1 MATFNLRERKLARKI
16 RRRAQPVRKKP
27 GVTRRR
33 MPPRDRE
40 QLIVAE
46 ATRYFAEYGLNG
58 GTIELARRI
67 GMTQPLLYKYFRTK
81 EALIERV
88 YERLFPGHWN
98 PQWEELLDDTGVP
111 LRQRIKQFYT
121 EYARVVLTY
130 EHVRLFLFS
139 GLSKFDYNARY
150 YSILTERIFLRIAR
164 ALRHEFAPV
173 RSRKPISDEEL
184 ELVQSLHA
192 AIYHIAFRKFVHYS
206 ALRFEIG
213 KLIEMKVDFF
223 MDGAEA
229 SMSRMFAAERPRR
242 VQA

>member
-1 MATFNLRERKLARKI
+1 
-16 RRRAQPVRKKP
+16 
-27 GVTRRR
+27 

-40 QLIVAE
+40 QLIIAE
-46 ATRYFAEYGLNG
+46 ATRYFAEHGLSG

-81 EALIERV
+81 GALIERV
-88 YERLFPGHWN
+88 YESLFPGHWN
-98 PQWEELLDDTGVP
+98 PEWERLLDDDSIP
-111 LRQRIKQFYT
+111 LRDRLKQFYT

-164 ALRHEFAPV
+164 GLRHEFAAA
-173 RSRKPISDEEL
+173 RSRKPIGDEEM

-192 AIYHIAFRKFVHYS
+192 AIYHVAFRKFVHYS
-206 ALRFEIG
+206 ALRFDIG
-213 KLIEMKVDFF
+213 DLIEMKVDFF

-229 SMSRMFAAERPRR
+229 SMSRMFAAEKPRR
-242 VQA
+242 AQA

>member
-1 MATFNLRERKLARKI
+1 MARKVP
-16 RRRAQPVRKKP
+16 RKASSGRKKP
-27 GVTRRR
+27 DIIRRR

-88 YERLFPGHWN
+88 YESLFPGHWN
-98 PQWEELLDDTGVP
+98 PKWEKLLDDQSVP
-111 LRQRIKQFYT
+111 LRSRLKTFYQ
-121 EYARVVLTY
+121 EFARVVLTY

-150 YSILTERIFLRIAR
+150 YSILTDRIFLRIAR
-164 ALRHEFAPV
+164 ALRAEFAPV
-173 RSRKPISDEEL
+173 RSRKPISDEEM

-192 AIYHIAFRKFVHYS
+192 AIYHVAFRKFVHYS
-206 ALRFEIG
+206 ALQFDIG
-213 KLIEMKVDFF
+213 ELIEMKVDFF

-229 SMSRMFAAERPRR
+229 SMSRFFAAEKPRR
-242 VQA
+242 IQA

>member
-1 MATFNLRERKLARKI
+1 
-16 RRRAQPVRKKP
+16 
-27 GVTRRR
+27 
-33 MPPRDRE
+33 MPPQDRE

-88 YERLFPGHWN
+88 YESLFPGHWA
-98 PQWEELLDDTGVP
+98 PEWEELLDDQSIP
-111 LRQRIKQFYT
+111 LRNRLKQFYK
-121 EYARVVLTY
+121 EFARVVLTY

-164 ALRHEFAPV
+164 SLRLEFAPV
-173 RSRKPISDEEL
+173 RSRKPITEEEL

-192 AIYHIAFRKFVHYS
+192 AIYHVGFRKFVHAS
-206 ALRFEIG
+206 
-213 KLIEMKVDFF
+213 KLPHDIPTLIDLKVDFF

-229 SMSRMFAAERPRR
+229 SMSRLFAAEKPRR
-242 VQA
+242 AQA

>member
-1 MATFNLRERKLARKI
+1 MARKI
-16 RRRAQPVRKKP
+16 PRKAPAARKRP
-27 GVTRRR
+27 AAVRRR
-33 MPPRDRE
+33 MPSQDRE

-46 ATRYFAEYGLNG
+46 ATRYFAEHGLSG
-58 GTIELARRI
+58 GTIALARRI

-88 YERLFPGHWN
+88 YESLFPGHWN
-98 PQWEELLDDTGVP
+98 PEWEKVLDDESIP
-111 LRQRIKQFYT
+111 LRARLKLFYR
-121 EYARVVLTY
+121 EFARDVLTY

-164 ALRHEFAPV
+164 ALRHEFAPA
-173 RSRKPISDEEL
+173 RARKPVSEEEL

-192 AIYHIAFRKFVHYS
+192 AIYHVAFRKFVHYS
-206 ALRFEIG
+206 ALRFDIG
-213 KLIEMKVDFF
+213 DLIEMKVDFF

-229 SMSRMFAAERPRR
+229 SMSRMFAAEKPRR
-242 VQA
+242 AQA

>member
-1 MATFNLRERKLARKI
+1 
-16 RRRAQPVRKKP
+16 
-27 GVTRRR
+27 

-46 ATRYFAEYGLNG
+46 ATRYFAEYGLSG

-88 YERLFPGHWN
+88 YESLFPGHWAPN
-98 PQWEELLDDTGVP
+98 GSSSWTTPSIP
-111 LRQRIKQFYT
+111 LRDRLKQFYK
-121 EYARVVLTY
+121 EFARVVLTY

-139 GLSKFDYNARY
+139 GLSKFGYNARY

-164 ALRHEFAPV
+164 ALRQEFAPV
-173 RSRKPISDEEL
+173 RSRKPISEEEL

-192 AIYHIAFRKFVHYS
+192 AIYHVAFRKFVH
-206 ALRFEIG
+206 APNCRTT
-213 KLIEMKVDFF
+213 
-223 MDGAEA
+223 
-229 SMSRMFAAERPRR
+229 SRR
-242 VQA
+242 